1 MKQDLPMI
9 DTHTAS
15 FHCMDDARQFALQ
28 PDAITAQ
35 QKEGSIDGKE
45 KEKEKKQVGSR
56 QGRQQEKTSLFSQ
69 PLLLISQSLANL
81 SIST

>member
-1 MKQDLPMI
+1 
-9 DTHTAS
+9 
-15 FHCMDDARQFALQ
+15 MDDARQFALQ

-35 QKEGSIDGKE
+35 QKEESIDG

-69 PLLLISQSLANL
+69 PLLLISLSLANL

>member
-1 MKQDLPMI
+1 
-9 DTHTAS
+9 
-15 FHCMDDARQFALQ
+15 MDVARQFALQ

-35 QKEGSIDGKE
+35 QKEESIDGKE
-45 KEKEKKQVGSR
+45 KEEKKQVGSR

-69 PLLLISQSLANL
+69 PLLLISLSLANL